1 MPTPTIETEKFEV
14 EEPTANE
21 LLILRIEKDKLKFAI
36 EQMKKCWN
44 FTDVQNKIK
53 QLEKGLKEL

>member
-21 LLILRIEKDKLKFAI
+21 LLILWIEKDKIKFAI

-44 FTDVQNKIK
+44 FEDVKKTIK
-53 QLEKGLKEL
+53 QLENDLKEL